1 MEVDQETARN
11 MKILLYIYEKML
23 GLKINFDKSEIVMT
37 SMDEEKSNMY
47 AEMFNCTMGSGLSNT

>member
-1 MEVDQETARN
+1 MEEDQETARN
-11 MKILLYIYEKML
+11 MKILLYIYEKMS

-47 AEMFNCTMGSGLSNT
+47 TEMFNCTMGSGISNT